1 MCSPSTY
8 TRTLKRSHKLPLAG
22 HNQPRPIVQDPP
34 VQNTTWKISWN
45 RANSHQHPHFTDGET
60 EAQRWEWACPSPLF
74 SQAVT
79 DSGPD
84 RSPDRQPSPLS
95 SPPRLMFQT
104 AQPWRLQGEGLA
116 AGSGESQIQI
126 TAISQAAK
134 KKVETILPCHP
145 QVARLQKATENA
157 GRLTSLRKTSTSNRE
172 GKAKISDGPI
182 LTSSCSSPQP
192 FLTHP
197 QMTGKYEIPSAC
209 NLDP

>member
-8 TRTLKRSHKLPLAG
+8 TRTLKRNHKLPVAG

-34 VQNTTWKISWN
+34 AQNTTWKISWN

-134 KKVETILPCHP
+134 KKVETILPCRP
-145 QVARLQKATENA
+145 QVAQLQKATENA
-157 GRLTSLRKTSTSNRE
+157 GKLTSLKKPPPATERE
-172 GKAKISDGPI
+172 KLKSAMGP
-182 LTSSCSSPQP
+182 SSLHHAHHHNP
-192 FLTHP
+192 FSHTP
-197 QMTGKYEIPSAC
+197 K
-209 NLDP
+209 